1 MKNSIKIL
9 ILVLVSLGL
18 ISGILVFAKTRVAPP
33 KEIECINQF
42 SKKLQIDFLSFGSIN
57 DFSECCKSYV
67 KLEDMLNLYYN
78 ENSIDS
84 KTADEYR
91 KKIDDKYGK
100 CLISYS
106 FDILRKS
113 VWPEDQVNGA
123 LTMISNLREDKLLSG
138 ERAVTEEFIASAD
151 KFNSIIND
159 YRTALRLSR
168 STSFNG
174 ISDATSKI
182 SKARTY
188 SSQEYLKNNAALVS
202 GLNSL
207 PSRIAQSHYNY
218 VSSLINSLSGY
229 QSVTKDYY
237 MNTLIPKVDNAIN
250 EYKATK
256 IYGSSKPSIK
266 DLENRAVSYVTVA
279 MNYYGY

>member
-106 FDILRKS
+106 FDIL
-113 VWPEDQVNGA
+113 
-123 LTMISNLREDKLLSG
+123 
-138 ERAVTEEFIASAD
+138 
-151 KFNSIIND
+151 
-159 YRTALRLSR
+159 
-168 STSFNG
+168 
-174 ISDATSKI
+174 
-182 SKARTY
+182 
-188 SSQEYLKNNAALVS
+188 
-202 GLNSL
+202 
-207 PSRIAQSHYNY
+207 
-218 VSSLINSLSGY
+218 
-229 QSVTKDYY
+229 
-237 MNTLIPKVDNAIN
+237 
-250 EYKATK
+250 
-256 IYGSSKPSIK
+256 
-266 DLENRAVSYVTVA
+266 
-279 MNYYGY
+279 